1 MGKITCK
8 NGKNIVDFK
17 NVQGNRKHIDSNN
30 SCRNADARLNWT
42 YNFLSLLPKALLQDF
57 GLHSQR
63 LRAPR
68 F

>member
-8 NGKNIVDFK
+8 KAKNIVNFK
-17 NVQGNRKHIDSNN
+17 NVQGNWKHLDTHNA
-30 SCRNADARLNWT
+30 CWNADARLNWT